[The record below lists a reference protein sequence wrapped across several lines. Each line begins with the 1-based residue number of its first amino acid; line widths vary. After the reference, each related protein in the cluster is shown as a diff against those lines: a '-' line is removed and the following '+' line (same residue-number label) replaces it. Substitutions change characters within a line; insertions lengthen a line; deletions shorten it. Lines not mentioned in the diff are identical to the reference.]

1 MYECN
6 AIEEKKHT
14 HTHSSVAEKVI
25 QTLQDPLLIYTE
37 AHSLTH
43 INTHTQITD
52 YISLLVHE
60 WASDQQRGAG
70 SELQTIIPCTK
81 AVTAET

>member
-25 QTLQDPLLIYTE
+25 QTLQDPLLIYTTRSTLS
-37 AHSLTH
+37 HTH
-43 INTHTQITD
+43 KHTHTD
-52 YISLLVHE
+52 Y
-60 WASDQQRGAG
+60 
-70 SELQTIIPCTK
+70 
-81 AVTAET
+81 

>member
-25 QTLQDPLLIYTE
+25 QTLQDPLLIYTIRSTLS
-37 AHSLTH
+37 HTH
-43 INTHTQITD
+43 KHTHTD
-52 YISLLVHE
+52 Y
-60 WASDQQRGAG
+60 
-70 SELQTIIPCTK
+70 
-81 AVTAET
+81 